1 MTDRS
6 EIERR
11 LSFIGLDEQAR
22 IALRATA
29 PFLEQHLP
37 AALDAFYEQVRTF
50 PETRRFFADDI
61 QVAYS
66 RAFGPLELT
75 KAASLGE
82 NSFYSR
88 LTNLGADGRVV
99 PPTDR
104 QVLIAQANALWHTDS
119 SFKKTPALASVLTAR
134 VLPGQ
139 DGDTEFTSTRLAWE
153 RLPADLQAKL
163 TDAVATH
170 SYANS
175 RDQIHPDLANAAERK
190 ALPPVR
196 WRMNWLNPRNGRRAL
211 YIASHA
217 YAIDGMD
224 DRDARQLL
232 AELMDETTKR
242 EFVYVHKWRQGDVVM
257 WDNRAMLHRGRPWDY
272 AKERSMVRT
281 TISATAADGLDQVRP
296 SVH

>member
-1 MTDRS
+1 MELVPLADGFGVEVKGVS
-6 EIERR
+6 
-11 LSFIGLDEQAR
+11 LLDVAIDAQAYTEVR
-22 IALRATA
+22 K
-29 PFLEQHLP
+29 
-37 AALDAFYEQVRTF
+37 AF
-50 PETRRFFADDI
+50 ETHSLLVFRDQQIADDI

-75 KAASLGE
+75 KAASVGE

-88 LTNLGADGRVV
+88 LTNVGPEGQIV
-99 PPTDR
+99 PPDHR
-104 QVLIAQANALWHTDS
+104 QVLVAKANALWHTDS

-134 VLPGQ
+134 VLPDAG
-139 DGDTEFTSTRLAWE
+139 GETEYTSTRLAWE
-153 RLPADLQAKL
+153 RLPADLQEKL
-163 TDAVATH
+163 KTAVATH

-196 WRMNWLNPRNGRRAL
+196 WRLNWRNPSNGRRAL
-211 YIASHA
+211 YVASHA

-232 AELMDETTKR
+232 AQLLDEATR
-242 EFVYVHKWRQGDVVM
+242 PEFVYSHKWRQGDAVM

-272 AKERSMVRT
+272 ARERSMVRT
-281 TISATAADGLDQVRP
+281 TISATEADGLGEVTP
-296 SVH
+296 KVVH

>member
-1 MTDRS
+1 MELVPLGPGFGVEVKGVTM
-6 EIERR
+6 
-11 LSFIGLDEQAR
+11 LDVA
-22 IALRATA
+22 I
-29 PFLEQHLP
+29 
-37 AALDAFYEQVRTF
+37 DADAYKAVREAF
-50 PETRRFFADDI
+50 ETHSLLVFRDQPIADDI

-75 KAASLGE
+75 KAASVGA

-88 LTNLGADGRVV
+88 LTNVGANGEIV

-104 QVLIAQANALWHTDS
+104 QVLVAQANALWHTDS

-134 VLPGQ
+134 VLPAA

-153 RLPADLQAKL
+153 RLPADLQDRLKN
-163 TDAVATH
+163 AVATH

-175 RDQIHPDLANAAERK
+175 RDQIHPDLANAEERK

-196 WRMNWLNPRNGRRAL
+196 WRLNWRNPSNDRRAL
-211 YIASHA
+211 YVASHA

-224 DRDARQLL
+224 DRDARQMLAQLL
-232 AELMDETTKR
+232 DEATRR
-242 EFVYVHKWRQGDVVM
+242 EFVYTHKWRTGDAVM

-272 AKERSMVRT
+272 GKERSMVRT
-281 TISATAADGLDQVRP
+281 TISATVADGLNEVKP
-296 SVH
+296 PVVH

>member
-1 MTDRS
+1 MELVPLGPGFGVEVRGLGILDVATDAEAYKAVR
-6 EIERR
+6 
-11 LSFIGLDEQAR
+11 G
-22 IALRATA
+22 
-29 PFLEQHLP
+29 
-37 AALDAFYEQVRTF
+37 AFEEHSLLIFRDQ
-50 PETRRFFADDI
+50 PIADDV

-75 KAASLGE
+75 KVASLGA

-88 LTNLGADGRVV
+88 LTNVGPNGEIV

-104 QVLIAQANALWHTDS
+104 QVLVAKANALWHTDS
-119 SFKKTPALASVLTAR
+119 SFKETPALASVLSAR
-134 VLPGQ
+134 VLPGA

-153 RLPADLQAKL
+153 RLPGGMQDKL
-163 TDAVATH
+163 KNAIATH

-175 RDQIHPDLANAAERK
+175 RDQIHPDLANEVERK

-196 WRMNWLNPRNGRRAL
+196 WRMNWLNPSNGRRAL

-224 DRDARQLL
+224 DRDARQML
-232 AELMDETTKR
+232 AELMDETTR
-242 EFVYVHKWRQGDVVM
+242 RDYVYVHKWRPGDVVM

-272 AKERSMVRT
+272 SKERSMVRT
-281 TISATAADGLDQVRP
+281 TISATDADGLANVRP
-296 SVH
+296 PTVH

>member
-1 MTDRS
+1 MELVPLGPGFGVEVRGLGILDVATDG
-6 EIERR
+6 EAYQAVRR
-11 LSFIGLDEQAR
+11 
-22 IALRATA
+22 
-29 PFLEQHLP
+29 
-37 AALDAFYEQVRTF
+37 AFEEHSLLLFRDQ
-50 PETRRFFADDI
+50 PIADDV

-75 KAASLGE
+75 KVASLGA

-88 LTNLGADGRVV
+88 LTNVGPNGEIV

-104 QVLIAQANALWHTDS
+104 QVLVAKANALWHTDS
-119 SFKKTPALASVLTAR
+119 SFKKTPALASVLSAR
-134 VLPGQ
+134 VLPGA

-153 RLPADLQAKL
+153 RLPGGMQDKL
-163 TDAVATH
+163 KNAIATH

-175 RDQIHPDLANAAERK
+175 RDQIHPDLANEVERK

-196 WRMNWLNPRNGRRAL
+196 WRMNWLNPSNGRRAL

-224 DRDARQLL
+224 DRDARQML
-232 AELMDETTKR
+232 AELMDETTR
-242 EFVYVHKWRQGDVVM
+242 RDYVYVHKWRPGDVVM

-272 AKERSMVRT
+272 GKERTMVRT
-281 TISATAADGLDQVRP
+281 TISATDADGLAHVRP
-296 SVH
+296 TTLH

>member
-1 MTDRS
+1 MELVPLADGFGVEVKGVSLLDVATDA
-6 EIERR
+6 
-11 LSFIGLDEQAR
+11 QAYKAVR
-22 IALRATA
+22 
-29 PFLEQHLP
+29 E
-37 AALDAFYEQVRTF
+37 AF
-50 PETRRFFADDI
+50 ETHSLLVFRDQQIADDV

-88 LTNLGADGRVV
+88 LTNVGQQGEIV
-99 PPTDR
+99 PPDHR
-104 QVLIAQANALWHTDS
+104 QVLVAKANALWHTDS

-134 VLPGQ
+134 VLPGE
-139 DGDTEFTSTRLAWE
+139 GGETEYTSTRLAWE
-153 RLPADLQAKL
+153 RLPADMQERLKNS
-163 TDAVATH
+163 VATH

-175 RDQIHPDLANAAERK
+175 RDQIHPDLANAEERK

-196 WRMNWLNPRNGRRAL
+196 WRLNWRNPANDRRAL
-211 YIASHA
+211 YVASHA

-232 AELMDETTKR
+232 SQLLDEATR
-242 EFVYVHKWRQGDVVM
+242 PEFVYSHKWRQGDAVM

-272 AKERSMVRT
+272 TRERSMVRT
-281 TISATAADGLDQVRP
+281 TISATDADGLGDVTP
-296 SVH
+296 PVVH

>member
-1 MTDRS
+1 MELVPLGPGFGVEVKGVTM
-6 EIERR
+6 
-11 LSFIGLDEQAR
+11 LDVA
-22 IALRATA
+22 I
-29 PFLEQHLP
+29 
-37 AALDAFYEQVRTF
+37 DADAYKAVREAF
-50 PETRRFFADDI
+50 ETHSLLVFRDQPIADDI

-75 KAASLGE
+75 KAVSLGA

-88 LTNLGADGRVV
+88 LTNVGANGEIV

-104 QVLIAQANALWHTDS
+104 QVLVAQANALWHTDS

-134 VLPGQ
+134 VLPGA

-153 RLPADLQAKL
+153 RLPADMQERLKN
-163 TDAVATH
+163 AVATH

-175 RDQIHPDLANAAERK
+175 RDQIHPDLANAEERK

-196 WRMNWLNPRNGRRAL
+196 WRLNWRNPANDRRAL
-211 YIASHA
+211 YVASHA

-224 DRDARQLL
+224 DRDARQML
-232 AELMDETTKR
+232 AELLDEATRR
-242 EFVYVHKWRQGDVVM
+242 EFVYTHKWRTGDAVM

-281 TISATAADGLDQVRP
+281 TISATEADGLNEVKP
-296 SVH
+296 PVVH